1 MDCTGRFKGD
11 VIKKVSVYFGNEI
24 DAYFF
29 MSQFT
34 RYATKPFGV
43 MVSSPDQTPQVPFMF
58 FLIIHYF
65 ERPAPS
71 VRLVKSIHLRAYG
84 KYWAFREL

>member
-29 MSQFT
+29 MSQFN
-34 RYATKPFGV
+34 RHARSVQISGLHRNL
-43 MVSSPDQTPQVPFMF
+43 SDQQDEVDA
-58 FLIIHYF
+58 
-65 ERPAPS
+65 R
-71 VRLVKSIHLRAYG
+71 
-84 KYWAFREL
+84 